1 MPYQNA
7 LLSDLIGR
15 IAQRFRVLVLFKT
28 LKQVKQ
34 LTEEWLTI
42 YNTQRPHDA
51 LKGLTPL
58 MYKQKHS
65 VSTL

>member
-1 MPYQNA
+1 
-7 LLSDLIGR
+7 
-15 IAQRFRVLVLFKT
+15 VLQKT